1 MQIGNGIIMK
11 RNYYIVILIFL
22 TFFVI
27 SFITNIL
34 GALNPDVIQSFSL
47 SLTLAG
53 LLPFAFFIAYGVMSI
68 PAGMLV
74 ERYKEKSTMV
84 LAFVVAFFGALLF
97 SLHPHYIVFL
107 ISLFLMG
114 TGMAMLQV
122 AINPLL
128 RVSGGEEH
136 FAFNSVLAQL
146 IFGGASFIA
155 PMFLTYLITNLGQK
169 SGTNV
174 VKLVFSNLVP
184 QSLPWTSLYWVFAL
198 ITLLM
203 VVVILLSGFP
213 TVERKE
219 DEKAGTW
226 ETHKNLFKRKTVV
239 LYFIGIFA
247 YVGTEQGVSYWLS
260 KFLYT
265 YHNYDPLTVGASIV
279 GWFWGMMSIGCLI
292 GLVFL
297 KLFDSRRILLVA
309 VVLAATFLSIALFGS
324 GRIALYAFPMVGFS
338 LSVMWSIVF
347 SLALNSIE
355 SHHGSFA
362 GILCTAI
369 IGGAVIQIIIG
380 WLGDMFGLRIGMFV
394 IYLTLGY
401 IFSIG
406 IWAKPIITNETIRT
420 KKLKESALPTA
431 N

>member
-1 MQIGNGIIMK
+1 MK
-11 RNYYIVILIFL
+11 RNYYIVMLIFL

-34 GALNPDVIQSFSL
+34 GALNPNVIQSFSL

-74 ERYKEKSTMV
+74 EKYKEKTTMV
-84 LAFVVAFFGALLF
+84 AAFIVAFAGALLF
-97 SLHPHYIVFL
+97 SVFPHYIVFL
-107 ISLFLMG
+107 VSLFLMG

-136 FAFNSVLAQL
+136 FAFNSVMAQL

-155 PMFLTYLITNLGQK
+155 PMFLTFLITNLTKQD
-169 SGTNV
+169 GTNLA
-174 VKLVFSNLVP
+174 KSIFAGLVAQN
-184 QSLPWTSLYWVFAL
+184 LPWTSLYWVFAL
-198 ITLLM
+198 IFLLM
-203 VVVILLSGFP
+203 VAIIRLSKFP
-213 TVERKE
+213 AVERKE

-226 ETHKNLFKRKTVV
+226 ETHKSLFKRRTVI
-239 LYFIGIFA
+239 LFFIGIFA

-265 YHNYDPLTVGASIV
+265 YHNFDPLTVGASTV
-279 GWFWGMMSIGCLI
+279 GWFWGMMSVGCLI

-309 VVLAATFLSIALFGS
+309 VILAAAFLSIALFGS
-324 GRIALYAFPMVGFS
+324 GKAGLYAFPMVGFS

-347 SLALNSIE
+347 SLALNSLE

-369 IGGAVIQIIIG
+369 IGGAIIQVIIG
-380 WLGDMFGLRIGMFV
+380 WLGDMFGLRIGMLF
-394 IYLTLGY
+394 IYLTLAY

-406 IWAKPIITNETIRT
+406 IWAKPIINNETVSMKR
-420 KKLKESALPTA
+420 KLKKGEAVPA
-431 N
+431 AE

>member
-1 MQIGNGIIMK
+1 MK
-11 RNYYIVILIFL
+11 RNYYIVALIFL

-34 GALNPDVIQSFSL
+34 GALNPDVIQSFNL
-47 SLTLAG
+47 SLTLSG

-68 PAGMLV
+68 PSGILV
-74 ERYKEKSTMV
+74 ERFKEKNTMV
-84 LAFVVAFFGALLF
+84 IAFVVAFAGALLF
-97 SLHPHYIVFL
+97 SIFPHYLVFL
-107 ISLFLMG
+107 LSLFLMG

-128 RVSGGEEH
+128 RVAGGEEH
-136 FAFNSVLAQL
+136 FAFNSVMAQL
-146 IFGGASFIA
+146 VFGGASFLA
-155 PMFLTYLITNLGQK
+155 PMFLTFLIAGLGPEAGANAVK
-169 SGTNV
+169 SI
-174 VKLVFSNLVP
+174 FSALVP
-184 QSLPWTSLYWVFAL
+184 GNLPWTSLYWVFAV

-203 VVVILLSGFP
+203 VVIVAISKFP

-219 DEKAGTW
+219 DERAGTW
-226 ETHKNLFKRKTVV
+226 ETHRQLFRRKTVI
-239 LYFIGIFA
+239 LYFVGIFA

-265 YHNYDPLTVGASIV
+265 YHNFDPINVGASIV

-309 VVLAATFLSIALFGS
+309 VVSAATFLSLALFGS
-324 GRIALYAFPMVGFS
+324 GQIALYAFPMVGFS

-369 IGGAVIQIIIG
+369 IGGAVIQLIIG
-380 WLGDMFGLRIGMFV
+380 WLGDMFGLRIGMLF

-406 IWAKPIITNETIRT
+406 IWAKPIIANETISMKRRM
-420 KKLKESALPTA
+420 KKEKAMENAK
-431 N
+431 